1 MGKTQALKYDICT
14 FSVPSI
20 AVSASLEV
28 AVLSRRRLHQS
39 IVMGSV
45 NALFYDLNVD
55 ADAT

>member
-1 MGKTQALKYDICT
+1 MDKTQALKYDICT

-28 AVLSRRRLHQS
+28 AVLSRRRHQS